1 VGEKRAAA
9 KRPWVTLPSVDSA
22 GRPEFLRDA
31 KGIDAAG
38 STLQLARYELH
49 SATDRRSLLVDRSAR
64 PVNAGGKAHLRKPTS
79 HVDR

>member
-22 GRPEFLRDA
+22 GPPEFLRDA

-38 STLQLARYELH
+38 STLQLAKYELH
-49 SATDRRSLLVDRSAR
+49 SAPIVGPCLST
-64 PVNAGGKAHLRKPTS
+64 GLR
-79 HVDR
+79 DQ